1 MKLLKAY
8 FAYMENPAP
17 ALAAFVAEKSFFSA
31 CVGYL
36 IAALGWVLFFNIGD
50 DLSVAAFAVKLFVV
64 FAAEVAAGFMLAAVC
79 GLFLDF
85 IRVKSSPA
93 EIFCLLG
100 TAGLINGL
108 LPAFAL
114 FSAVWPAAHLNLLA
128 PLGMLLVAGLKLG
141 YLSRGLMRL
150 YPLSAAKAVGIWLLC
165 LLPPAVAVSLLAA
178 FGIWSLVLLF

>member
-1 MKLLKAY
+1 MHGLKIY
-8 FAYMENPAP
+8 FHYMENPSA
-17 ALAAFVAEKSFFSA
+17 ALKEWVQARSVARA
-31 CVGYL
+31 CAGYL
-36 IAALGWVLFFNIGD
+36 AGALSWVLFFNIGD
-50 DLSVAAFAVKLFVV
+50 GLSVAAFAVKLFVV
-64 FAAEVAAGFMLAAVC
+64 FAAEVAVGFMLAAVC

-114 FSAVWPAAHLNLLA
+114 SSAVWPAAHLNLLA

-141 YLSRGLMRL
+141 YLSRGLMRV

>member
-31 CVGYL
+31 CAGYL
-36 IAALGWVLFFNIGD
+36 VAALGWVLFFNIGD
-50 DLSVAAFAVKLFVV
+50 GISVAAFAVKLILLFV
-64 FAAEVAAGFMLAAVC
+64 AEVTAGFLLAAVC

-85 IRVKSSPA
+85 IRIKSSPA

-114 FSAVWPAAHLNLLA
+114 FSLAWPAAHLNLLA
-128 PLGMLLVAGLKLG
+128 PLGILLVTGLKLG

-150 YPLSAAKAVGIWLLC
+150 YPLSAAKAVGAWLFGLVPAAAAG
-165 LLPPAVAVSLLAA
+165 LLGAA
-178 FGIWSLVLLF
+178 FSIWSVLLLF